1 MSIAKE
7 CTKTLSIRML
17 KEGVSPDQVFY
28 DKYSARGSDS
38 LIRFNSSL
46 FDIHNIIGY
55 VGKIYESQPDWE
67 LFVRNLLGAA
77 QLKNSNLRSC
87 GAGAILFFSIK
98 GRIVALCM
106 GFIHMALNDDMF
118 EKQFGLKVV
127 LNSVSKDS
135 LRTLDTATPDA
146 VTFQRRVQAS
156 KESNF
161 QSFGVD
167 VFRDLA
173 RVAGGKPT
181 NAAFAKSLAGK
192 DSLSITVKM
201 KEEDLYKKLE
211 EIVDVYDSQIY
222 KNDFGWIDNMQLIE
236 DHNTN
241 SVLNNFLIEN
251 IRTLIKGGASCLH
264 LSLPEIATAEEF
276 LSIQA
281 LHYNGINKVEKREKF
296 CEISICDYIKK
307 LTECCDITL
316 DIDAIK
322 KHYISIKFA
331 GGDHFSKQYRIYD
344 CMNLEVEIN
353 DEEIAS
359 GSYVLFSGHWYHI
372 DDSYKKHVES
382 IYNSVDKV
390 NIIGRTHSLNEQA
403 LIDELERERHA
414 DLVKL
419 DQTKIN
425 PNGVVYANLE
435 PCDFFSMN
443 KEFIHLK
450 DGHSSAPISHL
461 WMQGVV
467 SAEAFVSDKSFRSK
481 LKNCVKIKSNGRGFE
496 HLLPS
501 GREKVNR
508 DEFKVV
514 YGIMRDAYTNGTIDI
529 PFFSKVSFQSA
540 IDKLN
545 KLNISVAIELIEKT
559 NTAQRCD
566 ND

>member
-1 MSIAKE
+1 MSIEKE

-17 KEGVSPDQVFY
+17 KKGISPNQVFY

-38 LIRFNSSL
+38 LIRFDFSM
-46 FDIHNIIGY
+46 FDIHNIIGF

-67 LFVRNLLGAA
+67 PFVRNLLGTA
-77 QLKNSNLRSC
+77 QLKDGDLKSC

-98 GRIVALCM
+98 ERIVALCM

-118 EKQFGLKVV
+118 EEQFGLKVV

-201 KEEDLYKKLE
+201 KEGDLGKKLE
-211 EIVDVYDSQIY
+211 EIVDVYNSQIY
-222 KNDFGWIDNMQLIE
+222 KNDFGWIDNMQLI
-236 DHNTN
+236 DDYKTN
-241 SVLNNFLIEN
+241 NVLNNILIKN
-251 IRTLIKGGASCLH
+251 IRTLIRGGVSCLH
-264 LSLPEIATAEEF
+264 LSLPEIVAAEEF
-276 LSIQA
+276 LSIHA
-281 LHYNGINKVEKREKF
+281 LHYNGINKVEKRENF
-296 CEISICDYIKK
+296 CELSICDYIKK
-307 LTECCDITL
+307 LRECCDIML
-316 DIDAIK
+316 DTDAIK
-322 KHYISIKFA
+322 NHYVSIKFV
-331 GGDHFSKQYRIYD
+331 GSDHFSKTYKIYD
-344 CMNLEVEIN
+344 CMNLEVELN
-353 DEEIAS
+353 DEEIAD

-372 DDSYKKHVES
+372 NDSYKKHVENV
-382 IYNSVDKV
+382 YNSVDRV
-390 NIIGRTHSLNEQA
+390 NIIGRTHSSNEQA

-425 PNGVVYANLE
+425 PDGVVYANLE

-450 DGHSSAPISHL
+450 DGHSSSPISHL

-467 SAEAFVSDKSFRSK
+467 SAEAFVSDQSFRSK
-481 LKNCVKIKSNGRGFE
+481 LKSCVKIKSNGRGFE

-514 YGIMRDAYTNGTIDI
+514 YGIMRDAYANGTMDI

-540 IDKLN
+540 VDKLN
-545 KLNISVAIELIEKT
+545 KLNISVAIELIEKIKIT
-559 NTAQRCD
+559 QRCD